1 MTLVIEAPEQ
11 RLFARSE
18 SSRTGIE
25 AVVLCDS
32 LRRVL
37 YDLPD
42 SRSRSAFDTLSRQI
56 AVQVAQIRMVL
67 LLQQPF
73 SGLRRPLQRRRVPA
87 RSPGVL
93 LGLLPKDRAG

>member
-1 MTLVIEAPEQ
+1 MTLIIEAPEQ

-42 SRSRSAFDTLSRQI
+42 SRSRRAFDTPSRQAPEPACRLRSRLPRFGWCFFFNSLSQVYDI
-56 AVQVAQIRMVL
+56 LFRDAEFPHVVQEC
-67 LLQQPF
+67 
-73 SGLRRPLQRRRVPA
+73 S
-87 RSPGVL
+87 
-93 LGLLPKDRAG
+93 